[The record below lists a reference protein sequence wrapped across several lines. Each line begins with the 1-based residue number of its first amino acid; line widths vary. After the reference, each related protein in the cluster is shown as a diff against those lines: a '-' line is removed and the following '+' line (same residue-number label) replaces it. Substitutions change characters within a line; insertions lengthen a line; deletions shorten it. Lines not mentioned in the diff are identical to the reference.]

1 VGLYLTQVASLY
13 KGGLDTQGYIHEV
26 AVLKRRK
33 QQTSELF
40 PDVHGIVSLL
50 KRWVMGN
57 HQGAVSRKHL
67 DYCLDEFTFHF
78 NRRKAA
84 SRGGLFLRLVEQAV
98 AVEHTV

>member
-1 VGLYLTQVASLY
+1 
-13 KGGLDTQGYIHEV
+13 
-26 AVLKRRK
+26 
-33 QQTSELF
+33 
-40 PDVHGIVSLL
+40 
-50 KRWVMGN
+50 
-57 HQGAVSRKHL
+57 VSRKHL